1 MVYYLYRVKRLFRNK
16 ILFFWS
22 IIFPLVLAT
31 FFKLAFSAIT
41 EKDWGFDTI
50 AVAVTT
56 EEGSTPDEM
65 LISFLEEMKN
75 EDQAFFEVT
84 ETDPETADRML
95 SEKEVTA
102 VIVVGEETVIK
113 LRENGLNSTVV
124 KTVIDGYLQ
133 SKDIFMEAAVTG
145 KLAQVTE
152 AFSDEME
159 TLAVREF
166 KGASKDPLIQYF
178 QALIAMAS
186 LYGAMYGLMNS
197 NELNIK
203 ATNTADVA
211 ARRLAS
217 PMKKIPTVLADV
229 AAAFTIQYV
238 QFLIIIAYYLLVLK
252 VDFGTIN
259 GWLFLGGAAYSLLGV
274 LIGYCIGSVVRQK
287 ENIQNALMM
296 GTVMFSSFLAGLM
309 VGGLRISIEL
319 SAPIVNRINPATLVA
334 DSMQALCIMR
344 DMDRFATCMIGIL
357 IWCVALIVV
366 SVLAMGLRQMAEGR
380 RVKKV

>member
-1 MVYYLYRVKRLFRNK
+1 MVYYFYRVKRLFRNK

-31 FFKLAFSAIT
+31 FFKLAFSSIT

-56 EEGSTPDEM
+56 EEGSIRDEM
-65 LISFLEEMKN
+65 LLSFLEEMKN
-75 EDQAFFEVT
+75 EDQAFFDVT
-84 ETDPETADRML
+84 ETDGETADRML

-102 VIVVGEETVIK
+102 VIVVGEETSIK

-133 SKDIFMEAAVTG
+133 SKDIFMEAAMTG
-145 KLAQVTE
+145 KLAEVTE
-152 AFSDEME
+152 AFSDEAK
-159 TLAVREF
+159 TLAVKEF
-166 KGASKDPLIQYF
+166 KGASKDPMIQYF

-197 NELNIK
+197 NELNTK
-203 ATNTADVA
+203 ANTGDVA

-217 PMKKIPTVLADV
+217 PMKKLPTVLADV

-238 QFLIIIAYYLLVLK
+238 QFLIIIAYYLFVLK
-252 VDFGTIN
+252 VDFGTVS

-287 ENIQNALMM
+287 ENVQNAIMM

-334 DSMQALCIMR
+334 DSMQALCIMG
-344 DMDRFATCMIGIL
+344 DMERYANCMIGIV
-357 IWCVALIVV
+357 IWCLALVAV
-366 SVLAMGLRQMAEGR
+366 SVLAMGIRQKVEGR
-380 RVKKV
+380 RAKKA

>member
-1 MVYYLYRVKRLFRNK
+1 MVYYMYRVKRLFRNK

-31 FFKLAFSAIT
+31 FFKLAFSSIT

-56 EEGSTPDEM
+56 EEGSVRDEM
-65 LISFLEEMKN
+65 LLSFLEEMKN
-75 EDQAFFEVT
+75 GNQAFFAVT
-84 ETDPETADRML
+84 ETDSETADRML

-102 VIVVGEETVIK
+102 VIVVGEETSIK

-133 SKDIFMEAAVTG
+133 SKDIFMEAAMTG
-145 KLAQVTE
+145 KLAEVTE
-152 AFSDEME
+152 AFSNEAE
-159 TLAVREF
+159 TLAVKEF

-197 NELNIK
+197 NELNTK
-203 ATNTADVA
+203 ANTGDVA

-217 PMKKIPTVLADV
+217 PMKKLPTVLADV
-229 AAAFTIQYV
+229 AAAFTIQYI
-238 QFLIIIAYYLLVLK
+238 QFLIIIAYYLFVLK
-252 VDFGTIN
+252 VDFGTVS
-259 GWLFLGGAAYSLLGV
+259 GWLFLGGAAYSLFGV

-287 ENIQNALMM
+287 ENIQNAIMM

-309 VGGLRISIEL
+309 VGGLRITIEL

-334 DSMQALCIMR
+334 DSMQALCIMG
-344 DMDRFATCMIGIL
+344 DMKRYANCMIGIL
-357 IWCVALIVV
+357 IWCIGLVIV
-366 SVLAMGLRQMAEGR
+366 SVLAMGIRQKVEGR
-380 RVKKV
+380 RAEKA

>member
-1 MVYYLYRVKRLFRNK
+1 MIYYMYRVKRLFRMK
-16 ILFFWS
+16 ILFFWT

-31 FFKLAFSAIT
+31 FFKLAFSSIT

-50 AVAVTT
+50 AVAVIT
-56 EEGSTPDEM
+56 EEGSSRDEM

-75 EDQAFFEVT
+75 GEQAFFDVT
-84 ETDPETADRML
+84 ETDRETADMML

-102 VIVVGEETVIK
+102 VIVIGEETTIR

-124 KTVIDGYLQ
+124 KTVLDGYLQ
-133 SKDIFMEAAVTG
+133 SKDIFMEAAMTG
-145 KLAQVTE
+145 KLAEVTE
-152 AFSDEME
+152 AFSDEAK
-159 TLAVREF
+159 TLAAKEF
-166 KGASKDPLIQYF
+166 KGASKDPMIQYF
-178 QALIAMAS
+178 QALLAMAS

-197 NELNIK
+197 NELNLN
-203 ATNTADVA
+203 ASNTAAVA

-217 PMKKIPTVLADV
+217 PMRKLPTVLADV

-259 GWLFLGGAAYSLLGV
+259 GWLFLAGAVHSLFGV

-287 ENIQNALMM
+287 ENIQNAIML
-296 GTVMFSSFLAGLM
+296 GTVMFSCFLAGLM
-309 VGGLRISIEL
+309 VGGLRITIEL

-334 DSMQALCIMR
+334 DSLQALCIMG
-344 DMDRFATCMIGIL
+344 DMERFARCMIGIL
-357 IWCVALIVV
+357 IWCVGLVVV
-366 SVLAMGLRQMAEGR
+366 SVLAMGIRQRVEGR
-380 RVKKV
+380 RAQKA

>member
-1 MVYYLYRVKRLFRNK
+1 MIYYMYRVKRLFRMK
-16 ILFFWS
+16 ILFFWT

-31 FFKLAFSAIT
+31 FFKLAFSSIT

-56 EEGSTPDEM
+56 EEGSIRDEM
-65 LISFLEEMKN
+65 LLSFLEEMKN
-75 EDQAFFEVT
+75 EDQAFFDVT
-84 ETDPETADRML
+84 ETDGEAADRML

-102 VIVVGEETVIK
+102 VIVIGKETTIR

-124 KTVIDGYLQ
+124 KTVLDGYLQ
-133 SKDIFMEAAVTG
+133 SKDIFMEAAMTG
-145 KLAQVTE
+145 KLAEVTE
-152 AFSDEME
+152 AFSDEAK
-159 TLAVREF
+159 TLAVKEF
-166 KGASKDPLIQYF
+166 KGASKDPMIQYF

-186 LYGAMYGLMNS
+186 LNGAMYGLMNS
-197 NELNIK
+197 NELNTK
-203 ATNTADVA
+203 ANTGDVA

-217 PMKKIPTVLADV
+217 PMKKLPTVLADV

-238 QFLIIIAYYLLVLK
+238 QFLIIIAYYLFVLK
-252 VDFGTIN
+252 VDFGTVS

-287 ENIQNALMM
+287 ENVQNAIMM

-334 DSMQALCIMR
+334 DSMQALCIMG
-344 DMDRFATCMIGIL
+344 DMERYANCMIGIV
-357 IWCVALIVV
+357 IWCLALVAV
-366 SVLAMGLRQMAEGR
+366 SVLAMGIRQRVEGR
-380 RVKKV
+380 RAQKA

>member
-1 MVYYLYRVKRLFRNK
+1 MVYYMYRVKRLFRMK
-16 ILFFWS
+16 ILFFWT

-31 FFKLAFSAIT
+31 FFKLAFSSIT

-56 EEGSTPDEM
+56 EEGSVRDEM
-65 LISFLEEMKN
+65 LLSFLEEMKN
-75 EDQAFFEVT
+75 EDQAFFAVT
-84 ETDPETADRML
+84 ETDSETADRML

-102 VIVVGEETVIK
+102 VIVVGEETSIK

-124 KTVIDGYLQ
+124 KTVLDGYLQ
-133 SKDIFMEAAVTG
+133 SKDIFIEAAMTG
-145 KLAQVTE
+145 KLAEVTE
-152 AFSDEME
+152 AFSNEME

-166 KGASKDPLIQYF
+166 EGASKDPMIQYF

-197 NELNIK
+197 NELNTK
-203 ATNTADVA
+203 ANTGDVA

-217 PMKKIPTVLADV
+217 PMKKLPTVLADV
-229 AAAFTIQYV
+229 AAAFTIQYI
-238 QFLIIIAYYLLVLK
+238 QFLIIIAYYLFVLK
-252 VDFGTIN
+252 VDFGTVS
-259 GWLFLGGAAYSLLGV
+259 GWLFLGGAAYSLFGV

-287 ENIQNALMM
+287 ENIQNAIMM

-309 VGGLRISIEL
+309 VGGLRITIEL

-334 DSMQALCIMR
+334 DSMQALCIMG
-344 DMDRFATCMIGIL
+344 DMERYANCMIGIG
-357 IWCVALIVV
+357 IWCIGLVVV
-366 SVLAMGLRQMAEGR
+366 SVLAMGIRQKVEGR
-380 RVKKV
+380 RAEKA